1 MKEKKYREMCLLKEI
16 GTDNISLHTKMG
28 ETIAL
33 GYDRVVF
40 GKRGPYVEFD
50 KYQIQEK
57 KLYIPTNQLYRL
69 SDPKVFYVEFR
80 SLDQSNTMVYY
91 QLRNVAYADYKIGY
105 FYVSLFDLYTY
116 TGELCAKTLDLNLEI
131 AQNFFEFDNKE

>member
-1 MKEKKYREMCLLKEI
+1 MCLLEEI
-16 GTDNISLHTKMG
+16 GTDDVSLYTKNG
-28 ETIAL
+28 ETIAI
-33 GYDRVVF
+33 GYNRVVF

-50 KYQIQEK
+50 KHQIQEK
-57 KLYIPTNQLYRL
+57 KLYIPTSQLYRL

-105 FYVSLFDLYTY
+105 FYISLLDLYKNTN
-116 TGELCAKTLDLNLEI
+116 ESCIKTLDLNLEI
-131 AQNFFEFDNKE
+131 AKNFFQFDNKE

>member
-1 MKEKKYREMCLLKEI
+1 MKEKKYREMSLLQEH
-16 GTDNISLHTKMG
+16 GVPTMGLYTRMG
-28 ETIAL
+28 EMISI
-33 GYDRVVF
+33 GYERVVF

-57 KLYIPTNQLYRL
+57 KMYIPTDQLYRL

-80 SLDQSNTMVYY
+80 SIDQTNTKIYY

-105 FYVSLFDLYTY
+105 FYISPFDLQKSN
-116 TGELCAKTLDLNLEI
+116 GEPCIKSMNINLEI
-131 AQNFFEFDNKE
+131 AENFFEFGVK

>member
-1 MKEKKYREMCLLKEI
+1 MKEKKYRDMCLLQEI
-16 GTDNISLHTKMG
+16 GINNVSLHTKTG
-28 ETIAL
+28 EMISL
-33 GYDRVVF
+33 GYERVVF

-57 KLYIPTNQLYRL
+57 KLYIPSNQLYRL
-69 SDPKVFYVEFR
+69 SDPKVFYIEFR
-80 SLDQSNTMVYY
+80 STDQSNTMVYY

-105 FYVSLFDLYTY
+105 FYISLFDLHKY
-116 TGELCAKTLDLNLEI
+116 TGESCTRTMDLNLEI